1 MTSGSAFCVGENL
14 RVDRW
19 TFAVCQEENS
29 RCVVPRWVACPRRNS
44 GVLRQAGRFH
54 LIELKPIGGTMG
66 LTKRNGA
73 RMDQHCECRL
83 VTHDWGYA

>member
-1 MTSGSAFCVGENL
+1 MTSGSAFFAAENL

-29 RCVVPRWVACPRRNS
+29 SCVVPRWVACPRRNS
-44 GVLRQAGRFH
+44 GVTRGRLFP
-54 LIELKPIGGTMG
+54 LIELKPIGGTVG

-73 RMDQHCECRL
+73 RLDQHCEGRL
-83 VTHDWGYA
+83 VAYDWGHS